1 MSGLG
6 MAVGLRRFLTT
17 LGMVG
22 FAVMFGGRPV
32 TLRRIFVMFRRLVM
46 SVPGH
51 VSFPSFEL
59 QPSLERLAG
68 GIVPDVAQLPFG
80 KPRRPAVTAVRL
92 LEHGRDFGV

>member
-6 MAVGLRRFLTT
+6 KAVGLRRFLTT

-32 TLRRIFVMFRRLVM
+32 TLRRIFVMFRRLAM

-59 QPSLERLAG
+59 QPSLNASQPASFPTW
-68 GIVPDVAQLPFG
+68 PDSLLGNRGA
-80 KPRRPAVTAVRL
+80 RP
-92 LEHGRDFGV
+92 

>member
-17 LGMVG
+17 LSMVA

-32 TLRRIFVMFRRLVM
+32 TLRRIFVMFRRLAM

-59 QPSLERLAG
+59 QRSLNASRQASFPTSPNSLLGNRGA
-68 GIVPDVAQLPFG
+68 
-80 KPRRPAVTAVRL
+80 RP
-92 LEHGRDFGV
+92 